1 MTDTNANQNDG
12 LDYLLQQLEKSSD
25 LDNVLAQLAIYYIH
39 NPDGDKDLYY
49 LKKAYE
55 NNPTIKNSINYAYQ
69 AWQEYGDY
77 QLARN
82 IMQSIVDKNPNH
94 YYPYA
99 LYAQILLNEDSYID
113 NPLTISKDN
122 HQKIIEL
129 NRTALDKFATLDIN
143 KQHKEHNKKIYLINN
158 LIVSLALNGQFHQI
172 KELYDELYQ
181 GIEFS
186 CKYSKELNYDTDVI
200 NEWHER
206 ILSNHAYISIINND
220 ETTAYHSLNKIKE
233 LNYFEKLDIAQ
244 IYALIGDHKNC
255 IELIKDEIDNIHISW
270 DILWY
275 EIYKYNPNLWQDKI
289 KSEISTYQSWITE
302 ETITLEYCQ
311 DNKER
316 QHLIENIQNYQNNIN
331 HYERL
336 LSQNKPDL
344 PNDKPE
350 IYLRYF
356 YGCYLIGCQVH
367 DNCFDDEFDNKFI

>member
-1 MTDTNANQNDG
+1 MTDTHTDNNDG
-12 LDYLLQQLEKSSD
+12 LTYLLEQLEKSSD
-25 LDNVLAQLAIYYIH
+25 LDKVLGRLAIYYIH

-69 AWQEYGDY
+69 AWQEYGEY

-99 LYAQILLNEDSYID
+99 LYSQILLEDSYID

-129 NRTALDKFATLDIN
+129 SRTALDKFATLDIK
-143 KQHKEHNKKIYLINN
+143 KQHKEHDKKIYLINN
-158 LIVSLALNGQFHQI
+158 LIISLASTGQFHKI
-172 KELYDELYQ
+172 KELYDNLYQ
-181 GIEFS
+181 EIEFS
-186 CKYSKELNYDTDVI
+186 YKYSEELNYDTNVI
-200 NEWHER
+200 DEWHER

-220 ETTAYHSLNKIKE
+220 KTSAYHCLNKIRQ
-233 LNYFEKLDIAQ
+233 LNYFDKFDTAQ
-244 IYALIGDHKNC
+244 AYAMLGNRNKC
-255 IELIKDEIDNIHISW
+255 IELIKNGIDTIHIDW

-275 EIYKYNPNLWQDKI
+275 EIFKINPGLWRNKI
-289 KSEISTYQSWITE
+289 KSEIDKYQSWIAE
-302 ETITLEYCQ
+302 EKITLECCQ

-316 QHLIENIQNYQNNIN
+316 QNLIESIQNYQDNIN

-344 PNDKPE
+344 LNDKPE
-350 IYLRYF
+350 SYLRYF